1 MYACMFI
8 YVYMYICIYLCMYV
22 CIYVYIG
29 AYTSGGVLSFAK
41 SSLRPHILVAVLVYE
56 AISSTSICSLK
67 LIR

>member
-1 MYACMFI
+1 
-8 YVYMYICIYLCMYV
+8 MYV